1 MGSFNRC
8 ENYYLID
15 MSYRI
20 SENINIE
27 TPNLEEAVRFYSEV
41 IGLRLAEMGN
51 DWARF
56 DTGKVNFFI
65 SRGRTLGPVTEFL
78 VEDLEKARVDLLEAG
93 CTVIR
98 WEGKGKPCYVRDP
111 FGFVFNLWEV

>member
-1 MGSFNRC
+1 
-8 ENYYLID
+8 

-20 SENINIE
+20 SDNINIE

-41 IGLRLAEMGN
+41 MGLRLAEMGN

-56 DTGKVNFFI
+56 DTGKMNFFI
-65 SRGRTLGPVTEFL
+65 SRGRTLGPVTEYL
-78 VEDLEKARVDLLEAG
+78 VEDIDKARVELLEAG

-98 WEGKGKPCYVRDP
+98 
-111 FGFVFNLWEV
+111 